1 MTSVYFEG
9 NAPSLGQDVFS
20 GADNVTVYYQPGA
33 TGWGATFGG
42 RPTAVWKPQVQT
54 GAASFGVRTNQFGFD
69 ISWASDRVIVVDA
82 CTNLAE
88 PVWSPVSTNTLAGG
102 LSSFSDPQ
110 WADYPVRFYRLSA
123 P

>member
-1 MTSVYFEG
+1 MG
-9 NAPSLGQDVFS
+9 PAVFD
-20 GADNVTVYYQPGA
+20 GADSVTAYYPPG
-33 TGWGATFGG
+33 TTDWDPTLGG
-42 RPTAVWKPQVQT
+42 RPTALWLPQVVT
-54 GAASFGVRTNQFGFD
+54 RGASFGVQTNESGFD
-69 ISWASDRVIVVDA
+69 LSWASDRVIVVDA

-110 WADYPVRFYRLSA
+110 WADYPVRFYRVRA